1 MAQAK
6 TTKKTTAPKSATP
19 AAAKAPKAPPVAATA
34 SAITAKELAASGDP
48 KMQGIRLHGKEFVG
62 IVKSDRANKT
72 VSVEWVR
79 RRLVRKFERYEKRYS
94 RVYAH
99 NPEAIS
105 ARQGDTVRVKES
117 RPLSKT
123 KNFVVIEVIKRAEET
138 Q

>member
-1 MAQAK
+1 MA
-6 TTKKTTAPKSATP
+6 TTKPAKKTTAPKSATP
-19 AAAKAPKAPPVAATA
+19 QAAKAPKTEAAAANA
-34 SAITAKELAASGDP
+34 SVTAKQLAASQDP
-48 KMQGIRLHGKEFVG
+48 KMKGIRLHGKEFVG

-99 NPEAIS
+99 NPEAIG
-105 ARQGDTVRVKES
+105 ARMGDTVRVKES

-123 KNFVVIEVIKRAEET
+123 KNFVVIEIVKRAEET